1 MRIRR
6 RRREVAGAVKLAG
19 ARLAAVAGVRWRA
32 AEGLEGA
39 EGQGSRGNDGGA
51 HRRPAGVVGELGEG
65 WSRRGGEDD
74 LRRPEMKTT
83 APRMK
88 RSSPDCFAR

>member
-1 MRIRR
+1 MAYSGDGKDDSGGRSS
-6 RRREVAGAVKLAG
+6 A
-19 ARLAAVAGVRWRA
+19 RA

-51 HRRPAGVVGELGEG
+51 HRGPVGVVGELGEG

-74 LRRPEMKTT
+74 LRRPEMKTAAMAT
-83 APRMK
+83 LQGLPR
-88 RSSPDCFAR
+88 RVA